1 MPEDDDERASLLSVW
16 EDAFRDGYESKAAF
30 RRGPCTEA
38 AALCRNFVHAGRY
51 SARRAPVAQWIEQ
64 RFLNRTR
71 NPCRPPVPTRRTPLC
86 HGRARAR
93 SRMPVATQ
101 TVEHSFWPF
110 TRRAQNLKA
119 PESAPSTSTLE
130 NLQSGRVKKAPACG
144 AFASPLPDSNRRPP
158 PYHVLLAATGRNPR
172 PRFWVTSAVF
182 EAGRFA
188 AGCHPLQPRGSIKA
202 PSSVVVAGRM
212 AGTALLV
219 TSRCLLRRPVV
230 WVPSRSVRVAMRLQR
245 AIEAQSAGRHAQLD
259 ACNLCEEGRARC
271 RRSDSRRRRP
281 SRTTTGRRPTSPA
294 RKSRRRLLAGL
305 DKCGEPSEG

>member
-1 MPEDDDERASLLSVW
+1 MGRCPTGERTGIGTGCCLAFAETTSSL
-16 EDAFRDGYESKAAF
+16 
-30 RRGPCTEA
+30 PCTSS
-38 AALCRNFVHAGRY
+38 G
-51 SARRAPVAQWIEQ
+51 
-64 RFLNRTR
+64 NRSQ
-71 NPCRPPVPTRRTPLC
+71 P
-86 HGRARAR
+86 
-93 SRMPVATQ
+93 
-101 TVEHSFWPF
+101 
-110 TRRAQNLKA
+110 
-119 PESAPSTSTLE
+119 
-130 NLQSGRVKKAPACG
+130 
-144 AFASPLPDSNRRPP
+144 
-158 PYHVLLAATGRNPR
+158 AATVLGYFRG
-172 PRFWVTSAVF
+172 F

-202 PSSVVVAGRM
+202 PSSVVVAGHM

-305 DKCGEPSEG
+305 DKCGEPCEG